1 MPSNLGDVIRV
12 SRSQVISLLNW
23 STHFLMMTE
32 GNSCIGVV
40 LYAVMM
46 QDLHVSGIANLLE

>member
-1 MPSNLGDVIRV
+1 
-12 SRSQVISLLNW
+12 
-23 STHFLMMTE
+23 MMTE

>member
-12 SRSQVISLLNW
+12 SRSQVISLLNR